1 MSLPTAP
8 LGRDGPQVNR
18 LGFGLMGLSSFY
30 GKPKPDSERLA
41 MLDLAHKI
49 GERFWDSS
57 DVYGDNEDLIG
68 QWFKANPE
76 KREDIFLATKF
87 AFKNSTGT
95 IDTSPEHVKV
105 AIEKSLQRLG
115 VEHVDLYYCHRVDQ
129 KTPIEL
135 TVQAMADLVNLK
147 KVKYLGL
154 SEVSSETLR
163 RAHKVHPISAV
174 QVEYS
179 PFALEIESKQ
189 IDLLKTCRELGVA
202 VVAYSPLSRGMLTGA
217 IKSPDDFEEG
227 DFRRYAPR
235 FSAEN
240 FPKNLKLVD
249 RITEIAKEKGVTP
262 GQLTLAWLM
271 AQGNDIFPIPGT
283 TKPER
288 LEENVGS
295 LKVELSTEEEQKI
308 RKACEE
314 AEISGGRYPE
324 SFMKMCYADTPSLD
338 QYRDSGADKTR
349 AEGKPTNTADII
361 GGS

>member
-1 MSLPTAP
+1 MSLPTVS
-8 LGRDGPQVNR
+8 LGRNGPQVNR
-18 LGFGLMGLSSFY
+18 LGFGLMGLSVFY
-30 GKPKPDSERLA
+30 GPAKPDNERLA
-41 MLDLAHKI
+41 LLDRAHEL

-57 DVYGDNEDLIG
+57 DMYGDNEDLLG
-68 QWFKANPE
+68 KWFKANPS
-76 KREDIFLATKF
+76 KRSDIFLATKF
-87 AFKNSTGT
+87 AVKNQGAE
-95 IDTSPEHVKV
+95 IDSSPEYVKEAV
-105 AIEKSLQRLG
+105 EKSLQRLG
-115 VEHVDLYYCHRVDQ
+115 LPQIDLYYCHRVDQ

-135 TVQAMADLVNLK
+135 TVQAMADLVNLG

-163 RAHKVHPISAV
+163 RAHRVHPITAV

-202 VVAYSPLSRGMLTGA
+202 VVAYSPLNRGMLTGA
-217 IKSPDDFEEG
+217 LKSPDDFDQS
-227 DFRRYAPR
+227 DFRRFAPR

-249 RITEIAKEKGVTP
+249 RIAEIAKSKGVTP

-271 AQGNDIFPIPGT
+271 AQGEDIFPIPGT

-295 LKVELSTEEEQKI
+295 LKAELSKEEEQTI
-308 RKACEE
+308 RNACEE
-314 AEISGGRYPE
+314 AEIGGGRYPE
-324 SFMKMCYADTPSLD
+324 SFMKACYADTPPLEQNSAAAA
-338 QYRDSGADKTR
+338 SGSD
-349 AEGKPTNTADII
+349 KPTRSADIV
-361 GGS
+361 GGT